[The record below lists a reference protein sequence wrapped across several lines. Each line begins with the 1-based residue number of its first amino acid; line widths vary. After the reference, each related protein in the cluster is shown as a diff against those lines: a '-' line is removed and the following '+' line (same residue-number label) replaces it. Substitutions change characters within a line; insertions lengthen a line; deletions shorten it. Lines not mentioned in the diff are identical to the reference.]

1 MRPLLVSMIVLLAAC
16 RPPAGPHPSP
26 VDPRKADDC
35 ERAETALIDLGCSDS
50 QGVMMGGPNRAGV
63 PFRQI
68 CRDAVL
74 NHLSLNATCLAEL
87 KDCRAVQS
95 CL

>member
-1 MRPLLVSMIVLLAAC
+1 MRSLLIAFLLSC
-16 RPPAGPHPSP
+16 HPQTGPQPTP
-26 VDPRKADDC
+26 VDPRKTDDC

-50 QGVMMGGPNRAGV
+50 QGTPMGGPNRAGV

-68 CRDAVL
+68 CRDAIL

-87 KDCRAVQS
+87 KDCRMIES